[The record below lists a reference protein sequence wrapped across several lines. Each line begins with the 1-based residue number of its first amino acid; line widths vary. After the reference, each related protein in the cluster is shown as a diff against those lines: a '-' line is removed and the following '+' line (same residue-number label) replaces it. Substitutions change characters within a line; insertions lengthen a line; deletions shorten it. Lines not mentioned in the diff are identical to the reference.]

1 MNLGILFNIE
11 LLNKCKRKSFQV
23 DFQEHPELSHK
34 KNQNKFINRI
44 KKMINIE
51 YGYFVYDLGIVFY
64 NKSVEKRASA
74 AQLSCAQYEGN
85 AIMND
90 KKKWQCV
97 QYINDLLELKCKITD
112 FKVKDNFRIMF
123 FVVKSDVSYMFMAQM
138 CSKESQKE
146 SLLLQLYSYKRLLK
160 TFDADALKMVC
171 TCKNGIETIVLSMFD
186 IKVDT

>member
-1 MNLGILFNIE
+1 MDLGILFNIE
-11 LLNKCKRKSFQV
+11 LLNKCKRKSFQI
-23 DFQEHPELSHK
+23 DFQEHPELMNVK
-34 KNQNKFINRI
+34 MQKQIINKI
-44 KKMINIE
+44 KKIITIE
-51 YGYFVYDLGIVFY
+51 HGYFVYELGIVIY

-74 AQLSCAQYEGN
+74 AQLSCSRYDEGT
-85 AIMND
+85 MDD

-146 SLLLQLYSYKRLLK
+146 SLLLQLYSYKKLLK
-160 TFDADALKMVC
+160 TFDADALRMVC
-171 TCKNGIETIVLSMFD
+171 TSKNGIETIVLSMFD
-186 IKVDT
+186 TKVET